1 MPWFKKNLRQ
11 WLNRFSLRACFL
23 TLFFSGYSKKAPG
36 TIGSLVALLLGLP
49 ILIFSANTLF
59 LAAILI
65 GLIAIAQIDK
75 EEEESK
81 IHDSS
86 YIVIDELVGMWLAM
100 AISGLSL
107 AGVILSFIFFR
118 IYDITKPSL
127 IGKIDKEVKGGLGV
141 VADDALAGVLA
152 GLSVLLAINILGF
165 FNIKL

>member
-1 MPWFKKNLRQ
+1 MNK
-11 WLNRFSLRACFL
+11 FSLRACFL

-49 ILIFSANTLF
+49 VLIFSANTLF
-59 LAAILI
+59 LAAVLI

-81 IHDSS
+81 VHDSS

-118 IYDITKPSL
+118 FYDITKPSL

-152 GLSVLLAINILGF
+152 GLSTLLVINILGF

>member
-1 MPWFKKNLRQ
+1 M
-11 WLNRFSLRACFL
+11 
-23 TLFFSGYSKKAPG
+23 
-36 TIGSLVALLLGLP
+36 LLGLP

-59 LAAILI
+59 LGAIFI
-65 GLIAIAQIDK
+65 GLIAITQIDK
-75 EEEESK
+75 EEEETK
-81 IHDSS
+81 RHDSS

-127 IGKIDKEVKGGLGV
+127 IGRIDKEVKGGLGV

-152 GLSVLLAINILGF
+152 GLSALLVIHILGF

>member
-1 MPWFKKNLRQ
+1 MDK
-11 WLNRFSLRACFL
+11 FSLRACFL

-36 TIGSLVALLLGLP
+36 TIGSFVALLLGLP

-107 AGVILSFIFFR
+107 AGVVLSFIFFR
-118 IYDITKPSL
+118 FYDITKPSL

-152 GLSVLLAINILGF
+152 GLSVLLTINILGF

>member
-1 MPWFKKNLRQ
+1 M
-11 WLNRFSLRACFL
+11 
-23 TLFFSGYSKKAPG
+23 
-36 TIGSLVALLLGLP
+36 LLGLP
-49 ILIFSANTLF
+49 VLIFSANTLF
-59 LAAILI
+59 LGAIFV

-75 EEEESK
+75 EEEETK
-81 IHDSS
+81 RHDSS

-107 AGVILSFIFFR
+107 AGVVLSFIFFR
-118 IYDITKPSL
+118 FYDITKPSL

-152 GLSVLLAINILGF
+152 GLSALLVIHILGF

>member
-1 MPWFKKNLRQ
+1 M
-11 WLNRFSLRACFL
+11 
-23 TLFFSGYSKKAPG
+23 
-36 TIGSLVALLLGLP
+36 LLGLP
-49 ILIFSANTLF
+49 VLIFSANTLF
-59 LAAILI
+59 LGAVLI

-107 AGVILSFIFFR
+107 AGVVLSFIFFR

-152 GLSVLLAINILGF
+152 GLSALLVINILGF

>member
-1 MPWFKKNLRQ
+1 MDK
-11 WLNRFSLRACFL
+11 FSLRACFL

-49 ILIFSANTLF
+49 VLIFSANTLF
-59 LAAILI
+59 LGAVLI

-152 GLSVLLAINILGF
+152 GLSALLAIHILGF

>member
-1 MPWFKKNLRQ
+1 MDKFG
-11 WLNRFSLRACFL
+11 LRACFL

-49 ILIFSANTLF
+49 VLIFSANTLF
-59 LAAILI
+59 LGAIFV

-75 EEEESK
+75 EEEETK
-81 IHDSS
+81 RHDSS

-118 IYDITKPSL
+118 VYDITKPSL
-127 IGKIDKEVKGGLGV
+127 IGRIDKEVKGGLGV

-152 GLSVLLAINILGF
+152 GLSALLVINVLGF

>member
-1 MPWFKKNLRQ
+1 MDK
-11 WLNRFSLRACFL
+11 FSLRACFL

-49 ILIFSANTLF
+49 VLIFSANTLF
-59 LAAILI
+59 LGAVFI

-107 AGVILSFIFFR
+107 AGVVLSFIFFR

-152 GLSVLLAINILGF
+152 GLSVLLVINILGF

>member
-1 MPWFKKNLRQ
+1 MDK
-11 WLNRFSLRACFL
+11 FSLRACFL

-49 ILIFSANTLF
+49 VLIFSANTLF
-59 LAAILI
+59 LGAVFI

-107 AGVILSFIFFR
+107 AGVVLSFIFFR

-152 GLSVLLAINILGF
+152 GLSALLVIHILGI

>member
-1 MPWFKKNLRQ
+1 MDK
-11 WLNRFSLRACFL
+11 FSLRACFL

-49 ILIFSANTLF
+49 VLIFSANTLF
-59 LAAILI
+59 LAAVLI

-107 AGVILSFIFFR
+107 VGVVLSFIFFR

-152 GLSVLLAINILGF
+152 GLSVLLVINILGF

>member
-1 MPWFKKNLRQ
+1 M
-11 WLNRFSLRACFL
+11 
-23 TLFFSGYSKKAPG
+23 
-36 TIGSLVALLLGLP
+36 LLGLP
-49 ILIFSANTLF
+49 VLIFSANTLF

-65 GLIAIAQIDK
+65 GLIAISQIDK

-107 AGVILSFIFFR
+107 AGVVLSFIFFR
-118 IYDITKPSL
+118 IYDITKPSF
-127 IGKIDKEVKGGLGV
+127 IDKIDKEVKGGLGV

-152 GLSVLLAINILGF
+152 GLSTLLVINILGF

>member
-1 MPWFKKNLRQ
+1 MDK
-11 WLNRFSLRACFL
+11 FSLRACFL

-49 ILIFSANTLF
+49 VLIFSANTLF
-59 LAAILI
+59 LAAVLI

-107 AGVILSFIFFR
+107 AGVVLSFIFFR
-118 IYDITKPSL
+118 IYDITKPSF

-141 VADDALAGVLA
+141 VADDALAGVLS
-152 GLSVLLAINILGF
+152 GLSTLLVINILGF

>member
-1 MPWFKKNLRQ
+1 MDK
-11 WLNRFSLRACFL
+11 FSLRACFL

-59 LAAILI
+59 LGAIFV
-65 GLIAIAQIDK
+65 GLIAITQIDK
-75 EEEESK
+75 EEEETK
-81 IHDSS
+81 RHDSS

-152 GLSVLLAINILGF
+152 GLSALLVIHILGF

>member
-1 MPWFKKNLRQ
+1 MDK
-11 WLNRFSLRACFL
+11 FSLRACFL

-49 ILIFSANTLF
+49 VLIFSANTLF
-59 LAAILI
+59 LGAVFV
-65 GLIAIAQIDK
+65 GLIAITQIDK

-107 AGVILSFIFFR
+107 AGVVLSFIFFR

-152 GLSVLLAINILGF
+152 GLSALLVIHILGF

>member
-1 MPWFKKNLRQ
+1 M
-11 WLNRFSLRACFL
+11 
-23 TLFFSGYSKKAPG
+23 
-36 TIGSLVALLLGLP
+36 LLGLP
-49 ILIFSANTLF
+49 VLIFSANTLF
-59 LAAILI
+59 LAAIFV

-107 AGVILSFIFFR
+107 AGVVLSFIFFR

-152 GLSVLLAINILGF
+152 GLSALLVIHTLGF

>member
-1 MPWFKKNLRQ
+1 MDKFN
-11 WLNRFSLRACFL
+11 LRACFL

-49 ILIFSANTLF
+49 VLIFSANTLF
-59 LAAILI
+59 LGAIFV
-65 GLIAIAQIDK
+65 GLIAITQIDK
-75 EEEESK
+75 EEEETN

-107 AGVILSFIFFR
+107 AGVVLSFIFFR

-152 GLSVLLAINILGF
+152 GLSALLVISVLGF
-165 FNIKL
+165 FNIKF

>member
-1 MPWFKKNLRQ
+1 M
-11 WLNRFSLRACFL
+11 
-23 TLFFSGYSKKAPG
+23 
-36 TIGSLVALLLGLP
+36 LLGLP
-49 ILIFSANTLF
+49 VLAFSANTLF
-59 LAAILI
+59 LGAIFV
-65 GLIAIAQIDK
+65 GLIAITQIDK

-81 IHDSS
+81 RHDSS

-107 AGVILSFIFFR
+107 AGVVLSFIFFR

-141 VADDALAGVLA
+141 VADDVLAGILA
-152 GLSVLLAINILGF
+152 GLSALLVINILGF

>member
-1 MPWFKKNLRQ
+1 MDK
-11 WLNRFSLRACFL
+11 FSLRACFL

-49 ILIFSANTLF
+49 VLIFSANTLF
-59 LAAILI
+59 LGAVLI

-75 EEEESK
+75 EEEETK
-81 IHDSS
+81 RHDSS

-107 AGVILSFIFFR
+107 AGVVLSFIFFR

-152 GLSVLLAINILGF
+152 GLSVLLVINILGF
-165 FNIKL
+165 FNIKF

>member
-1 MPWFKKNLRQ
+1 M
-11 WLNRFSLRACFL
+11 
-23 TLFFSGYSKKAPG
+23 
-36 TIGSLVALLLGLP
+36 LLGLP

-59 LAAILI
+59 LGAIFI
-65 GLIAIAQIDK
+65 GLIAITQIDK

-107 AGVILSFIFFR
+107 AGVVLSFIFFR

-152 GLSVLLAINILGF
+152 GLSVLLVISILGF

>member
-1 MPWFKKNLRQ
+1 MDKFG
-11 WLNRFSLRACFL
+11 LRACFL

-49 ILIFSANTLF
+49 VLIFSANTLF
-59 LAAILI
+59 LAAVLI
-65 GLIAIAQIDK
+65 GLIAITQIDK

-107 AGVILSFIFFR
+107 AGVVLSFIFFR

-127 IGKIDKEVKGGLGV
+127 IGKIDKEIKGGLGV

>member
-1 MPWFKKNLRQ
+1 MDKFNLRT
-11 WLNRFSLRACFL
+11 CFL

-49 ILIFSANTLF
+49 VLIFSANTLF
-59 LAAILI
+59 LGAIFI
-65 GLIAIAQIDK
+65 GLIAITQIDK
-75 EEEESK
+75 EEEETK
-81 IHDSS
+81 RHDSS

-152 GLSVLLAINILGF
+152 GLSALLVIHILGF

>member
-1 MPWFKKNLRQ
+1 M
-11 WLNRFSLRACFL
+11 
-23 TLFFSGYSKKAPG
+23 
-36 TIGSLVALLLGLP
+36 LLGLP
-49 ILIFSANTLF
+49 VLIFSANTLF
-59 LAAILI
+59 LGAIFI

-75 EEEESK
+75 EEEETK
-81 IHDSS
+81 RHDSS
-86 YIVIDELVGMWLAM
+86 HIVIDELVGMWLAM

-107 AGVILSFIFFR
+107 AGVVLSFIFFR

-152 GLSVLLAINILGF
+152 GLSALLVISVLGF

>member
-1 MPWFKKNLRQ
+1 MDK
-11 WLNRFSLRACFL
+11 FSLRTCFL

-59 LAAILI
+59 LGAIFV
-65 GLIAIAQIDK
+65 GLIAITQIDK
-75 EEEESK
+75 EEEETK
-81 IHDSS
+81 RHDSS

-107 AGVILSFIFFR
+107 AGVVLSFIFFR

-127 IGKIDKEVKGGLGV
+127 IGKIDKEVKGGFGV

-152 GLSVLLAINILGF
+152 GLSVLLVISILGF
-165 FNIKL
+165 FNIKF

>member
-1 MPWFKKNLRQ
+1 MNK
-11 WLNRFSLRACFL
+11 FSLRMCFL

-49 ILIFSANTLF
+49 VLIFSANTLF
-59 LAAILI
+59 LAAVLI

-107 AGVILSFIFFR
+107 AGVVLSFIFFR

-152 GLSVLLAINILGF
+152 GLSALLAINILGF

>member
-1 MPWFKKNLRQ
+1 M
-11 WLNRFSLRACFL
+11 
-23 TLFFSGYSKKAPG
+23 
-36 TIGSLVALLLGLP
+36 LLGLP
-49 ILIFSANTLF
+49 VLIFSANTLF
-59 LAAILI
+59 LGAIFI

-75 EEEESK
+75 EEEETK
-81 IHDSS
+81 RHDSS

-152 GLSVLLAINILGF
+152 GLSALLVIHILGF
-165 FNIKL
+165 FNIKF

>member
-1 MPWFKKNLRQ
+1 M
-11 WLNRFSLRACFL
+11 
-23 TLFFSGYSKKAPG
+23 
-36 TIGSLVALLLGLP
+36 LLGLP

-59 LAAILI
+59 LAAVLI
-65 GLIAIAQIDK
+65 GLIATTQIDK

-118 IYDITKPSL
+118 VYDITKPSL

>member
-1 MPWFKKNLRQ
+1 MNK
-11 WLNRFSLRACFL
+11 FSLRACFL

-49 ILIFSANTLF
+49 VLIFSANTLF
-59 LAAILI
+59 LAAVLI

-118 IYDITKPSL
+118 FYDITKLSL
-127 IGKIDKEVKGGLGV
+127 IGKIDREVKGGLGV

-152 GLSVLLAINILGF
+152 GLSVSLTINILGF

>member
-1 MPWFKKNLRQ
+1 MDK
-11 WLNRFSLRACFL
+11 FSLRACFL

-49 ILIFSANTLF
+49 VLIFSANTLF
-59 LAAILI
+59 LAAIFV

-107 AGVILSFIFFR
+107 AGVVLSFIFFR

-152 GLSVLLAINILGF
+152 GLSALLVIYILGF

>member
-1 MPWFKKNLRQ
+1 MDK
-11 WLNRFSLRACFL
+11 FSLRACFL

-49 ILIFSANTLF
+49 VLIFSANTLF
-59 LAAILI
+59 LAAVFI

-81 IHDSS
+81 NHDSS

-107 AGVILSFIFFR
+107 AGVVLSFIFFR

-152 GLSVLLAINILGF
+152 GLSALLVINILGF

>member
-1 MPWFKKNLRQ
+1 MDK
-11 WLNRFSLRACFL
+11 FSLRTCFL

-49 ILIFSANTLF
+49 VLIFSANTLF
-59 LAAILI
+59 LGAVFV

-152 GLSVLLAINILGF
+152 GLSVLLVIHILGF
-165 FNIKL
+165 FNIKF

>member
-1 MPWFKKNLRQ
+1 MDK
-11 WLNRFSLRACFL
+11 FSLRACFL

-49 ILIFSANTLF
+49 VLIFSVNTLF
-59 LAAILI
+59 LGAIFV

-107 AGVILSFIFFR
+107 AGVVLSFIFFR

-152 GLSVLLAINILGF
+152 GLSALLVIHILGF
-165 FNIKL
+165 FNIKF

>member
-1 MPWFKKNLRQ
+1 MDK
-11 WLNRFSLRACFL
+11 FSLRACFL

-49 ILIFSANTLF
+49 VLIFSANTLF
-59 LAAILI
+59 LGAIFI

-75 EEEESK
+75 EEEETK
-81 IHDSS
+81 RHDSS

-107 AGVILSFIFFR
+107 AGVVLSFIFFR

>member
-1 MPWFKKNLRQ
+1 MDK
-11 WLNRFSLRACFL
+11 FSLRACFL

-59 LAAILI
+59 LGAVFV

-75 EEEESK
+75 EEEETK
-81 IHDSS
+81 KHDSS
-86 YIVIDELVGMWLAM
+86 YIVIDELVGMWIAM

-152 GLSVLLAINILGF
+152 GLSALLVISVLGF

>member
-1 MPWFKKNLRQ
+1 MDK
-11 WLNRFSLRACFL
+11 FSLRACFL

-59 LAAILI
+59 LAAVLI
-65 GLIAIAQIDK
+65 GLIAITQIDK

-107 AGVILSFIFFR
+107 VGVILSFIFFR

-127 IGKIDKEVKGGLGV
+127 IGKIDKKVKGGLGV

-152 GLSVLLAINILGF
+152 GLSVLLVINILGF

>member
-1 MPWFKKNLRQ
+1 MDK
-11 WLNRFSLRACFL
+11 FSLRMCFL

-49 ILIFSANTLF
+49 VLIFSANTLF
-59 LAAILI
+59 LGAIFI

-75 EEEESK
+75 EEEETK
-81 IHDSS
+81 RHDSS

-100 AISGLSL
+100 AVSGLSL

-118 IYDITKPSL
+118 IYDITKPSF

-152 GLSVLLAINILGF
+152 GLSALLVIHILGF
-165 FNIKL
+165 FNIKF

>member
-1 MPWFKKNLRQ
+1 M
-11 WLNRFSLRACFL
+11 
-23 TLFFSGYSKKAPG
+23 
-36 TIGSLVALLLGLP
+36 LLGLP

-59 LAAILI
+59 LAAVLI
-65 GLIAIAQIDK
+65 GLIAITQIDK

-107 AGVILSFIFFR
+107 VGVVLSFIFFR

>member
-1 MPWFKKNLRQ
+1 MDKFG
-11 WLNRFSLRACFL
+11 LRACFL

-59 LAAILI
+59 LGAIFV

-107 AGVILSFIFFR
+107 AGVVLSFIFFR

-152 GLSVLLAINILGF
+152 GLSVLLVISVLGF
-165 FNIKL
+165 FNIKF

>member
-1 MPWFKKNLRQ
+1 M
-11 WLNRFSLRACFL
+11 
-23 TLFFSGYSKKAPG
+23 
-36 TIGSLVALLLGLP
+36 LLGLP
-49 ILIFSANTLF
+49 VLIFSANTLF

-152 GLSVLLAINILGF
+152 GLSVLLVIHILGF

>member
-1 MPWFKKNLRQ
+1 MDK
-11 WLNRFSLRACFL
+11 FSLRACFL

-59 LAAILI
+59 LAAVLI

-107 AGVILSFIFFR
+107 TGVILSFIFFR

>member
-1 MPWFKKNLRQ
+1 MNK
-11 WLNRFSLRACFL
+11 FSLRACFL

-49 ILIFSANTLF
+49 VLIFSANTLF
-59 LAAILI
+59 LAAVLI

-107 AGVILSFIFFR
+107 VGVVLSFIFFR

-152 GLSVLLAINILGF
+152 GLSVLLIINILGF